1 MSLPSTAAA
10 ASTTIGEKEQQ
21 KIVDG
26 FQKLREQQQM
36 TINEMAKM
44 QTEHREHETVLKT
57 IKSLDPD
64 RKCFR
69 QVGDTL
75 FEFKTAELATILEEN
90 SKKFKERMEELE
102 SEVVKIG
109 EQINTYKAKHNIRL
123 LSTKEAMELQK
134 KQTLAQIS
142 KMELNPPT
150 KSAKT

>member
-1 MSLPSTAAA
+1 
-10 ASTTIGEKEQQ
+10 
-21 KIVDG
+21 
-26 FQKLREQQQM
+26 
-36 TINEMAKM
+36 
-44 QTEHREHETVLKT
+44 
-57 IKSLDPD
+57 
-64 RKCFR
+64 
-69 QVGDTL
+69 
-75 FEFKTAELATILEEN
+75 
-90 SKKFKERMEELE
+90 MEELE